1 MDKLRLTLTELQEL
15 LKQMEDL
22 LMEEIKQL
30 SLIKV
35 NPIALQSISDNKC
48 RLLSAIDFYDK
59 QRRQIENQNNAIAP
73 YTNAP
78 KFFKLWESIVAKTKN
93 TNELNH
99 RSFVLLEIQMKK
111 MEAFKKLVKDAGMK
125 NSIYAPSGKTEH
137 GAPGQAYNISV

>member
-15 LKQMEDL
+15 LKQMEEL

-35 NPIALQSISDNKC
+35 NPIALQSLSDNKS

-59 QRRQIENQNNAIAP
+59 QRRQIESQKNAIAP
-73 YTNAP
+73 YTNTP
-78 KFFKLWESIVAKTKN
+78 KLFKLWESIVAKTKN

-99 RSFVLLEIQMKK
+99 RSFALLEIQIQKMK
-111 MEAFKKLVKDAGMK
+111 EFKKLVKDAGMK
-125 NSIYAPSGKTEH
+125 GAIYAPSGKTEH
-137 GAPGQAYNISV
+137 TVPGQAYNISV